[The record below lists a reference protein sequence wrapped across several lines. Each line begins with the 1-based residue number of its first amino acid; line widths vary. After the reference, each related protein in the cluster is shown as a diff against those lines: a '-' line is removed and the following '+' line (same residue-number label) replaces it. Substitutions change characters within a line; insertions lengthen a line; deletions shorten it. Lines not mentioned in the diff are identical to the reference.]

1 MIARRLAGSL
11 PLGSAE
17 ARHHAR
23 WRELS
28 SDEQAAA
35 VAALRELSG
44 GRGDLL
50 AEVCGLAEGFAVGT
64 LDELRAR
71 CATRLCRLAGADEAA
86 IPQWLEEGK
95 RRRDAAPLPALAGF
109 RIA

>member
-1 MIARRLAGSL
+1 M
-11 PLGSAE
+11 
-17 ARHHAR
+17 
-23 WRELS
+23 
-28 SDEQAAA
+28 
-35 VAALRELSG
+35 AALRELSG

-71 CATRLCRLAGADEAA
+71 CAARLCRLAGADEAA

-95 RRRDAAPLPALAGF
+95 RRRDAAPRPALAGF
-109 RIA
+109 RIARPAGASRGRQPRTCPLPTARPIATGEGGSGA